1 MVGSWSFATQ
11 IGWHFMYKDAVMQWQ
26 NTSKTHTFLSL
37 HRTCLIGGF
46 WAKQTVQ
53 STISEYHFQKHSLF
67 FREKPRK
74 SVKSSAWALA
84 SKIFFL
90 T

>member
-1 MVGSWSFATQ
+1 
-11 IGWHFMYKDAVMQWQ
+11 MYKAAGMQWQ
-26 NTSKTHTFLSL
+26 NASKTHTFLGI
-37 HRTCLIGGF
+37 HLIHLKGRF
-46 WAKQTVQ
+46 EANHNVQ
-53 STISEYHFQKHSLF
+53 STISEYHFRVPFPKTLTF

-74 SVKSSAWALA
+74 SVKSGAWALA